1 MPNLNDLKKEV
12 NETEEKFDPM
22 TGDIVPVQLVEEKQ
36 HDKKPIA
43 ASVWDEIVSA
53 GKTVPENQVL
63 MGLGGPEGVG
73 KIGIELDSITL

>member
-53 GKTVPENQVL
+53 
-63 MGLGGPEGVG
+63 
-73 KIGIELDSITL
+73 